1 MEQTNFFDKIT
12 YCRIK
17 TYIYINTVLQ
27 LALTLAASLHL
38 VTSVILPPAGIH
50 FGQPQRKKQTLSSK
64 KLGWHLLTLN
74 SYPYRYV
81 FQTLSNLA
89 PSRILCAQ
97 NDWRS
102 KSILWCHTFITD
114 KKKAVYQILTHDFM
128 NLTMCSF
135 MNPSRHLTL
144 HLELEGNTT

>member
-64 KLGWHLLTLN
+64 ILGWHLLTLN

-89 PSRILCAQ
+89 PSRILCTQ
-97 NDWRS
+97 SDWRS